1 MLQMTLPPWTPI
13 INYFIILSIIIILGI
28 IILYLLRMHVW
39 FVRTVYKLC
48 ALVDIQK
55 TLMFLC
61 CVPYLQLSGSHAI
74 SILLRLRTKLLKQV
88 A

>member
-1 MLQMTLPPWTPI
+1 MCLVCVCDVCVRARDETPPTLQ
-13 INYFIILSIIIILGI
+13 Y
-28 IILYLLRMHVW
+28 
-39 FVRTVYKLC
+39 RTVYKLC
-48 ALVDIQK
+48 ALVDIHK

-88 A
+88 K